1 MQTLTEAAVE
11 KKTFKLPLVYKFFC
25 WCSGARLYILK
36 QCPSEFNKYYGIG
49 VIVFLTGI
57 LAALSGGYAIHTVFN
72 NLHISAAFGALW
84 GFVIFSIDWYIVAS
98 LRKQNRKTKEFAM
111 ALPRFVLAVLI
122 AFVVSMPL
130 KLKLFEKEIN
140 QQILVNQQKSSVGY
154 QQLLNEEFAEIERL
168 ESENDKLRQEITD
181 KESLRNK
188 LFNSF
193 VAEAEGL
200 SPTQTPGK
208 GPVYREKKAEY
219 DKVDM
224 ELNAI
229 RESNKAIIAAN
240 AQRLSMLRQKRD
252 EAVATSK
259 VVGQNSNG
267 LLARLQAMSDL
278 SSGSKSVMLA
288 SWFILLLFITIESA
302 PIIVKLLSA
311 RGPYDDMFEAEEYI
325 KQAEVRKRVVKAE
338 LTEDHQIDLH
348 SLLEKERNDK
358 LYEVEKDHI
367 DNEASMLRQINK
379 LKIQLWKDE
388 ELEKLKQEAARIK
401 EAQKASSPD
410 INETIKIFEPEESP
424 DIKDIPIMDD
434 ADIEKTIENQDNTSK
449 VDTVKE
455 VK

>member
-11 KKTFKLPLVYKFFC
+11 QKTFKLSLVYKFFC

-168 ESENDKLRQEITD
+168 ENENDKLRQEIVD

-229 RESNKAIIAAN
+229 RESNTAIIAAN
-240 AQRLSMLRQKRD
+240 TQRLSMLRQKRD

-311 RGPYDDMFEAEEYI
+311 RGPYDDMLEAEEYI

-388 ELEKLKQEAARIK
+388 ELEKLKQEAARVK

-424 DIKDIPIMDD
+424 NIKDIPFMDD
-434 ADIEKTIENQDNTSK
+434 ADIDKTLENQESTIDN
-449 VDTVKE
+449 DTIKE

>member
-388 ELEKLKQEAARIK
+388 ELEKLKQEAARVK

>member
-154 QQLLNEEFAEIERL
+154 QQLLNEEFGEIERL

-252 EAVATSK
+252 EVVATSK

-311 RGPYDDMFEAEEYI
+311 RGPYDDMLEAEEYI

-388 ELEKLKQEAARIK
+388 ELEKLKQEAARVK

>member
-1 MQTLTEAAVE
+1 
-11 KKTFKLPLVYKFFC
+11 
-25 WCSGARLYILK
+25 
-36 QCPSEFNKYYGIG
+36 
-49 VIVFLTGI
+49 
-57 LAALSGGYAIHTVFN
+57 
-72 NLHISAAFGALW
+72 
-84 GFVIFSIDWYIVAS
+84 
-98 LRKQNRKTKEFAM
+98 M

-168 ESENDKLRQEITD
+168 ENENDKLRQEIVD

-188 LFNSF
+188 LFNIF

-200 SPTQTPGK
+200 SPNQTPGK

-219 DKVDM
+219 DKVDK

-229 RESNKAIIAAN
+229 RESNTAIIAAN
-240 AQRLSMLRQKRD
+240 TQRLSMLRQKRD

-311 RGPYDDMFEAEEYI
+311 RGPYDDMLEAEEYI

-401 EAQKASSPD
+401 EAQKASTSD
-410 INETIKIFEPEESP
+410 IDETIKIFEPEESP
-424 DIKDIPIMDD
+424 NIKDIPIMDD

>member
-1 MQTLTEAAVE
+1 MQTLTEAVVE
-11 KKTFKLPLVYKFFC
+11 KETFKLSLVYKFFC

-36 QCPSEFNKYYGIG
+36 QCPSEYNKYYGIG

-72 NLHISAAFGALW
+72 NPQISTAFGALW

-98 LRKQNRKTKEFAM
+98 LRKQNRKIKEFTM

-168 ESENDKLRQEITD
+168 ENENDKLRQEIAD

-188 LFNSF
+188 LFNFF

-200 SPTQTPGK
+200 SPTKTPGK
-208 GPVYREKKAEY
+208 EPVYREKKAEY
-219 DKVDM
+219 DKVDK

-229 RESNKAIIAAN
+229 RESNTAIIAGN
-240 AQRLSMLRQKRD
+240 AQRLSMLRQKRNQ
-252 EAVATSK
+252 AVATSK
-259 VVGQNSNG
+259 VVSQNSDG

-278 SSGSKSVMLA
+278 SSESKSVMLA

-311 RGPYDDMFEAEEYI
+311 RGPYDDMLEAEEYI
-325 KQAEVRKRVVKAE
+325 KQAEVRKRIVKAE

-358 LYEVEKDHI
+358 LYEVEKDHV

-379 LKIQLWKDE
+379 LKVQLWKDE

-401 EAQKASSPD
+401 EAQKASSSD
-410 INETIKIFEPEESP
+410 IDETIKIFEPEESP
-424 DIKDIPIMDD
+424 EIKDIPIMND
-434 ADIEKTIENQDNTSK
+434 ADTGKTPEN
-449 VDTVKE
+449 
-455 VK
+455 